1 MGHKASM
8 FKSFEIDLKFGIF
21 FFGGGDLPLSSYSGS
36 IASAFSQQSCECRI
50 RFG

>member
-21 FFGGGDLPLSSYSGS
+21 FFGGGGFESLLELREHRK
-36 IASAFSQQSCECRI
+36 CLLTTKL
-50 RFG
+50 